1 MHCKHLCSAS
11 KVKRFLLSA
20 GRMARPVAVLLG
32 AGATVA
38 AVGTAELR
46 LKAACWFTPDDKD
59 QNHKVWTMSYIQ
71 RSAPKALRG
80 RIKSSLM
87 VSLTWLCMFTWHKLA
102 L

>member
-1 MHCKHLCSAS
+1 MTATGAQTAD
-11 KVKRFLLSA
+11 R

-38 AVGTAELR
+38 AVGTAELHI
-46 LKAACWFTPDDKD
+46 KAACWCTPDDKD
-59 QNHKVWTMSYIQ
+59 QNHKVWTLSYTQ

-87 VSLTWLCMFTWHKLA
+87 VSLTWLCMSTWQKLA